1 LRARRPDKECSGSFL
16 VLAAAATSCTIDSLK
31 IDPVAWRLR
40 SQRLVRPTARGAA
53 DVVSW
58 LGAMQAQDYAG
69 AKWGI
74 GLRAV
79 GADDGAIER
88 AFSDGAI
95 LRTHMMRPTWHF
107 VTPADI
113 RWIQKLTGPRVQSL
127 NALYYRKAGLDA
139 PALRRGM
146 KVLERSLRN
155 LRFLTRAAL
164 GHELERS
171 GLPLQGQSLAYLMMY
186 AELEGVV
193 CSGPRDGKQFT
204 YALLDERAAP
214 VPGFSD
220 DEALA
225 ELVRRY
231 FTSHGPATFKDFA
244 WWSGLTA
251 RDAAAG
257 VAMIGRGLVHATID
271 GLTYWFAPGP
281 AAVAPA
287 SPAVFLLPIYDEFGI
302 AYRDRKLLSSVA
314 RPRHIAE
321 RDVFAHLLVIDRELA
336 GRWRRQVQARSA
348 TIDVQPFRSLARAE
362 IRAVNAAV
370 EKYGTFVGLAAGRNI
385 V

>member
-1 LRARRPDKECSGSFL
+1 MFAICRPA
-16 VLAAAATSCTIDSLK
+16 LAAAATSCSIESLK
-31 IDPVAWRLR
+31 IDPIAWRLR
-40 SQRLVRPTARGAA
+40 SQRLIHATGRRAA

-74 GLRAV
+74 GLRAIDA
-79 GADDGAIER
+79 GDSAIER
-88 AFSDGAI
+88 AFNEGAI

-107 VTPADI
+107 VAPADI

-127 NALYYRKAGLDA
+127 NTLYYRRAGLDA

-146 KVLERSLRN
+146 KVLERSLRK
-155 LRFLTRAAL
+155 LKFLTREAL
-164 GHELERS
+164 GHALEGA
-171 GLPLQGQSLAYLMMY
+171 GLPLQGQALAYLMMY

-193 CSGPRDGKQFT
+193 CSGPREGKQFT
-204 YALLDERAAP
+204 YALLEERAAP
-214 VPGFSD
+214 VPGVSR
-220 DEALA
+220 DESLA
-225 ELVRRY
+225 ALVRRY

-257 VAMIGRGLVHATID
+257 VAMIGHGLVHEMID

-281 AAVAPA
+281 AATAPA
-287 SPAVFLLPIYDEFGI
+287 SPAVFLLPMYDEFGI
-302 AYRDRKLLSSVA
+302 AYRDRKLLSSVP
-314 RPRHIAE
+314 RPKHVTE
-321 RDVFAHLLVIDRELA
+321 RDVFAHLLVIDGELA

-348 TIDVQPFRSLARAE
+348 VIDVQPFRSLTGAE
-362 IRAVNAAV
+362 IRGVEAAV
-370 EKYGTFVGLAAGRNI
+370 ETYGTFVGLPAATNI

>member
-1 LRARRPDKECSGSFL
+1 M
-16 VLAAAATSCTIDSLK
+16 K
-31 IDPVAWRLR
+31 IDAVAWRLR
-40 SQRLVRPTARGAA
+40 SQRLIHATGRQGP

-58 LGAMQAQDYAG
+58 LGGMQAQDYAG
-69 AKWGI
+69 AKWAI
-74 GLRAV
+74 GLRAT
-79 GADDGAIER
+79 GADERAIER
-88 AFSDGAI
+88 AFNAGAI

-107 VTPADI
+107 VAPADI
-113 RWIQKLTGPRVQSL
+113 RWIQKLTGPRVQSV
-127 NALYYRKAGLDA
+127 NAPYYRKAGLDA
-139 PALRRGM
+139 PALRRGI
-146 KVLERSLRN
+146 KVLERSLRK
-155 LRFLTRAAL
+155 LKFLTREAL
-164 GHELERS
+164 GHALEAA

-186 AELEGVV
+186 AELEAVV
-193 CSGPRDGKQFT
+193 CSGPREGKQFT
-204 YALLDERAAP
+204 YALLEERAAP
-214 VPGFSD
+214 VPGISR

-257 VAMIGRGLVHATID
+257 VAMIGHGLVHATID

-281 AAVAPA
+281 TPTAPV

-302 AYRDRKLLSSVA
+302 AYRDRKLLSSA
-314 RPRHIAE
+314 PRPKHMAE
-321 RDVFAHLLVIDRELA
+321 GDVLAHLLVIDRELA

-348 TIDVQPFRSLARAE
+348 TIDVQPFRSLTRAE
-362 IRAVNAAV
+362 IRGVKAAV
-370 EKYGTFVGLAAGRNI
+370 QRYGTFAGLPAAMNI

>member
-1 LRARRPDKECSGSFL
+1 VCRPARRANRYCSIG
-16 VLAAAATSCTIDSLK
+16 VLR

-40 SQRLVRPTARGAA
+40 SQRLTGPKGRTAAEA
-53 DVVSW
+53 VSW

-74 GLRAV
+74 GLRSR
-79 GADDGAIER
+79 GASDRSIER
-88 AFSDGAI
+88 GFNDGAI

-107 VTPADI
+107 VAPADI
-113 RWIQKLTGPRVQSL
+113 RWIQKLTGPRVSAL

-139 PALRRGM
+139 AALRRGVR
-146 KVLERSLRN
+146 VLERSLRN
-155 LRFLTRAAL
+155 LTFLTRESLGRALAAA
-164 GHELERS
+164 
-171 GLPLQGQSLAYLMMY
+171 GLPLRGQSLAYLMMY
-186 AELEGVV
+186 AELEAIV
-193 CSGPRDGKQFT
+193 CSGPRQGKQFT
-204 YALLDERAAP
+204 YALLEERVAP
-214 VPGFSD
+214 VPSLGR

-257 VAMIGRGLVHATID
+257 IATIGGRLAHETID
-271 GLTYWFAPGP
+271 GLTYWFAPGR
-281 AAVAPA
+281 AATPPP

-302 AYRDRKLLSSVA
+302 AYRDRRLLSSVP
-314 RPRHIAE
+314 RPTHIAE

-336 GRWRRQVQARSA
+336 GRWRRPAQARA
-348 TIDVQPFRSLARAE
+348 AVIDVQPFRPLTRRE
-362 IRAVNAAV
+362 RRAVETAAAA
-370 EKYGTFVGLAAGRNI
+370 YGAFAGLPATANI

>member
-1 LRARRPDKECSGSFL
+1 M
-16 VLAAAATSCTIDSLK
+16 
-31 IDPVAWRLR
+31 
-40 SQRLVRPTARGAA
+40 
-53 DVVSW
+53 VSW

-74 GLRAV
+74 GLRAIA
-79 GADDGAIER
+79 ADDRAVER
-88 AFSDGAI
+88 AFNEGAI

-107 VTPADI
+107 VAPADI

-146 KVLERSLRN
+146 KVLERSLRKLN
-155 LRFLTRAAL
+155 FLTREAL
-164 GHELERS
+164 GHALEGA

-193 CSGPRDGKQFT
+193 CSGPREGKQFT
-204 YALLDERAAP
+204 YALLEERVAP
-214 VPGFSD
+214 VPGISR

-257 VAMIGRGLVHATID
+257 VAMIGHSLVHTTID

-281 AAVAPA
+281 VATAPA
-287 SPAVFLLPIYDEFGI
+287 SPAVFLLPVYDEFGI
-302 AYRDRKLLSSVA
+302 AYRDRRLLSSVP
-314 RPRHIAE
+314 RPQHIAE

-348 TIDVQPFRSLARAE
+348 VIDVQPFRSLTRAE
-362 IRAVNAAV
+362 IRRVEAAV
-370 EKYGTFVGLAAGRNI
+370 GRYGTFVGLPAATNI

>member
-1 LRARRPDKECSGSFL
+1 M
-16 VLAAAATSCTIDSLK
+16 K

-40 SQRLVRPTARGAA
+40 SQRLSRPTGRTAA

-69 AKWGI
+69 AKWAI
-74 GLRAV
+74 GLRSI
-79 GADDGAIER
+79 GAGDRAIER

-107 VTPADI
+107 VAPADI
-113 RWIQKLTGPRVQSL
+113 RWIQRLTGPRVQSL

-139 PALRRGM
+139 AALRRGM
-146 KVLERSLRN
+146 KVLERSLQK
-155 LRFLTRAAL
+155 LKFLTREAL
-164 GHELERS
+164 GHALEAA
-171 GLPLQGQSLAYLMMY
+171 GLPLRGQALAYLMMH

-193 CSGPRDGKQFT
+193 CSGPREGKQFT
-204 YALLDERAAP
+204 YALLEERAAP
-214 VPGFSD
+214 GPAIGR

-257 VAMIGRGLVHATID
+257 VAMIGDGLVHATID
-271 GLTYWFAPGP
+271 GLRYWFAPGRS
-281 AAVAPA
+281 AAAPA

-302 AYRDRKLLSSVA
+302 AYRDRRLLSSVP
-314 RPRHIAE
+314 RPTRITE
-321 RDVFAHLLVIDRELA
+321 RDVFSNLLVIDRELA
-336 GRWRRQVQARSA
+336 GRWRREVQTRSA
-348 TIDVQPFRSLARAE
+348 VIDVQPFRRLTRAE
-362 IRAVNAAV
+362 IRGVEGAVDA
-370 EKYGTFVGLAAGRNI
+370 YGAFVGLPAATNF